1 MRLDV
6 ETALTEIDA
15 ALGGIECQH
24 CGQPIGAS
32 PSADFCSEGCQQT
45 WHNQHTGTPPTAPD
59 GSFAEPRPARP
70 LGWLGQPPPGAIV
83 RAGHEVLDDVAAF
96 VARFSVFPSEHCAP
110 TLALWYAHTH
120 ASDQFYVTPRLILDS
135 AEPGSG
141 KTRVL
146 EVAQYL
152 VRAPEM
158 TISATPAALF
168 RLVSMGPITI
178 LFDEVDAIFNPKNG
192 GNNEDLRGL
201 LNAGYKRSA
210 TIARCVGDAKN
221 MKVERFPVYAPAAL
235 AGIAGAMPATITTR
249 AITIHMRRRRTD
261 EPVEPFRERHV
272 ARQAQPLREQL
283 TAWIDSTSIQ
293 LGDAQPTMPEGV
305 TDRPAE
311 IWEPLLAI
319 ADTAGGHWPDT
330 ARNACRHFVFD
341 AGPHITSLGVR
352 LLADLRDLFTR
363 AGTDRMRTTDILPA
377 LCGLDESPWGDL
389 NGKPLDA
396 RRLAKELRRYGVGPH
411 DVRMVGGEVVKGYR
425 TAAPDGLADAW
436 ERYLPPPTTAATSAT
451 AATPQVNPVAATA
464 RVADTSA
471 TPHTAATSLTRHV
484 ALVADVADTGH
495 PAKSALTSEVAAVA
509 AVADETGEG
518 GGHCD

>member
-1 MRLDV
+1 MTPTVDTTL
-6 ETALTEIDA
+6 TAITTTLSEN
-15 ALGGIECQH
+15 ECPPCRQ
-24 CGQPIGAS
+24 CRQPVGES
-32 PSADFCSEGCQQT
+32 PSPDFCSEDCQHT
-45 WHNQHTGTPPTAPD
+45 WHQHHTSPPPPTT
-59 GSFAEPRPARP
+59 GSTPVSP
-70 LGWLGQPPPGAIV
+70 LGWLGPASPGAPV
-83 RAGHEVLDDVAAF
+83 RAGHQVLDDVTAF
-96 VARFSVFPSEHCAP
+96 ISRFSVFPSEHCAP

-178 LFDEVDAIFNPKNG
+178 LFDEVDVIFNPKNG

-210 TIARCVGDAKN
+210 TIARCVGDTKT

-235 AGIAGAMPATITTR
+235 AGIAGAMPGTITTR
-249 AITIHMRRRRTD
+249 AITIHMRRRRHD
-261 EPVEPFRERHV
+261 EPVEPFWERKIGRE
-272 ARQAQPLREQL
+272 AQPLREQL
-283 TAWIDSTSIQ
+283 ATWINSLGTQ
-293 LGDAQPTMPEGV
+293 LGDTHPTMPEGV

-311 IWEPLLAI
+311 IWEPLLTI

-330 ARNACRHFVFD
+330 ARNACRHFVLTT
-341 AGPHITSLGVR
+341 GPQSTSPGIK
-352 LLADLRDLFTR
+352 LLADLRDIFTR

-377 LCGLDESPWGDL
+377 LCDLDESDWGDL

-396 RRLAKELRRYGVGPH
+396 RRLAKELDRYHVKPSPYKDDGKT
-411 DVRMVGGEVVKGYR
+411 VKGYQS
-425 TAAPDGLADAW
+425 TGDHGLADAW
-436 ERYLPPPTTAATSAT
+436 DRYLPPRHPTTIGNHGNCGNSAGQPVTDPHPVTDGSVT
-451 AATPQVNPVAATA
+451 APLPVTDPSVTPNPSV
-464 RVADTSA
+464 
-471 TPHTAATSLTRHV
+471 TP
-484 ALVADVADTGH
+484 
-495 PAKSALTSEVAAVA
+495 
-509 AVADETGEG
+509 
-518 GGHCD
+518 

>member
-1 MRLDV
+1 MRPTV
-6 ETALTEIDA
+6 ATALTAIDA
-15 ALGGIECQH
+15 ALGGRECQH
-24 CGQPIGAS
+24 CGQAVGAS
-32 PSADFCSEGCQQT
+32 PSPDFCSEGCQHT
-45 WHNQHTGTPPTAPD
+45 WHEQHTATPSPASGTAPD
-59 GSFAEPRPARP
+59 ESLPETTPARP
-70 LGWLGQPPPGAIV
+70 LGWLGPPPPGALV
-83 RAGHEVLDDVAAF
+83 RTGHEVLDDVAAF

-120 ASDQFYVTPRLILDS
+120 ASEQFYVTPRLVLDS

-146 EVAQYL
+146 EIAQYL

-168 RLVSMGPITI
+168 RLVSLGPITI

-235 AGIAGAMPATITTR
+235 AGIVGAMPATITTR

-261 EPVEPFRERHV
+261 EPVEPFRERHI

-283 TAWIDSTSIQ
+283 ATWIDSVGTR
-293 LGDAQPTMPEGV
+293 LGDAQPAMPEGI

-319 ADTAGGHWPDT
+319 ADTAGDHWPHT
-330 ARNACRHFVFD
+330 ARNACRHFVLE
-341 AGPHITSLGVR
+341 AGPQNTSLGIR
-352 LLADLRDLFTR
+352 LLADLRDLFTH
-363 AGTDRMRTTDILPA
+363 AGTGGLRTTDILTT
-377 LCGLDESPWGDL
+377 LCSLDESPWGDL
-389 NGKPLDA
+389 DGKPLDA
-396 RRLAKELRRYGVGPH
+396 RRLAKELARYNVKP
-411 DVRMVGGEVVKGYR
+411 GGFRDGGDPVKGYR
-425 TAAPDGLADAW
+425 TTGAHGLADAW
-436 ERYLPPPTTAATSAT
+436 SRYLSPPHPTAIGNDGNSGN
-451 AATPQVNPVAATA
+451 TPGQHVTDPNPVTDPS
-464 RVADTSA
+464 V
-471 TPHTAATSLTRHV
+471 TPNPSVT
-484 ALVADVADTGH
+484 
-495 PAKSALTSEVAAVA
+495 P
-509 AVADETGEG
+509 
-518 GGHCD
+518 

>member
-1 MRLDV
+1 MPTLRPTPGHLGLGRLLLRGLPARLARTTRRNITTPRRHRPRRVDPRDP
-6 ETALTEIDA
+6 T
-15 ALGGIECQH
+15 
-24 CGQPIGAS
+24 S
-32 PSADFCSEGCQQT
+32 
-45 WHNQHTGTPPTAPD
+45 PPTGLAGTTATRHD
-59 GSFAEPRPARP
+59 TRT
-70 LGWLGQPPPGAIV
+70 
-83 RAGHEVLDDVAAF
+83 GHEILDDIAAF

-120 ASDQFYVTPRLILDS
+120 AVEHFYVTPRLVLDS

-249 AITIHMRRRRTD
+249 AITMHMRRRRAD
-261 EPVEPFRERHV
+261 EPVEAFRERRI
-272 ARQAQPLREQL
+272 AREAKPIREDL
-283 TAWIDSTSIQ
+283 AAWIDSIGAH
-293 LGDAQPTMPEGV
+293 LRDAQPEMPGGV
-305 TDRPAE
+305 TDRSAE

-319 ADTAGGHWPDT
+319 ADAAGGHWPHT
-330 ARNACRHFVFD
+330 ARHACGYFVFD
-341 AGPHITSLGVR
+341 AGPQITSRGVR
-352 LLADLRDLFTR
+352 LLVDLRELFAR
-363 AGTDRMRTTDILPA
+363 VGTDRMRTTDILPA
-377 LCGLDESPWGDL
+377 LCDLDESPWGDL
-389 NGKPLDA
+389 DGKPLDA
-396 RRLAKELRRYGVGPH
+396 RRLARLLDRFGVKPGLFK
-411 DVRMVGGEVVKGYR
+411 VNGEPMKGYH
-425 TAAPDGLADAW
+425 TSGEHGLADAW
-436 ERYLPPPTTAATSAT
+436 GRYLPQPSPGLGYPGYCGYSAGQPVTDPHPVTDPSVTPTPSVTAPTRPVTDVT
-451 AATPQVNPVAATA
+451 AVTA
-464 RVADTSA
+464 PTSA
-471 TPHTAATSLTRHV
+471 TP
-484 ALVADVADTGH
+484 
-495 PAKSALTSEVAAVA
+495 
-509 AVADETGEG
+509 G
-518 GGHCD
+518 GPRL

>member
-1 MRLDV
+1 MTPDIG
-6 ETALTEIDA
+6 TALTAIDA
-15 ALGGIECQH
+15 AIGEGGCRR
-24 CGQPIGAS
+24 CGQPANGS
-32 PSADFCSEGCQQT
+32 PSPDFCSEDCQRSWHEQQT
-45 WHNQHTGTPPTAPD
+45 GMPAPGSGTAPD
-59 GSFAEPRPARP
+59 GPVDTGQARP
-70 LGWLGQPPPGAIV
+70 LGWLRPSQPGGAI

-120 ASDQFYVTPRLILDS
+120 AIEQFYVTPRLVLDS

-178 LFDEVDAIFNPKNG
+178 LFDEVDVIFNPRNG
-192 GNNEDLRGL
+192 GNHEDLRGL

-249 AITIHMRRRRTD
+249 AITIHMHRRRAD
-261 EPVEPFRERHV
+261 EPVDPFRERQV
-272 ARQAQPLREQL
+272 ARDAQPLREQL
-283 TAWIDSTSIQ
+283 AAWIDSTGTQ
-293 LGDAQPTMPEGV
+293 LGDAQPDMPDGV

-319 ADTAGGHWPDT
+319 ADTAGGHWPNT
-330 ARNACRHFVFD
+330 ARGACRHFVLD
-341 AGPHITSLGVR
+341 AGPSMTSLGVR
-352 LLADLRDLFTR
+352 LLADLRELFTL
-363 AGTDRMRTTDILPA
+363 ADTGRMRTPDILTA
-377 LCGLDESPWGDL
+377 LCELDESPWGDL
-389 NGKPLDA
+389 DGKPLDA
-396 RRLAKELRRYGVGPH
+396 RRVAKELDRYGVKPTPYKH
-411 DVRMVGGEVVKGYR
+411 DGKTVKGYQTTGPR
-425 TAAPDGLADAW
+425 GLADAW
-436 ERYLPPPTTAATSAT
+436 DRYLP
-451 AATPQVNPVAATA
+451 A
-464 RVADTSA
+464 R
-471 TPHTAATSLTRHV
+471 
-484 ALVADVADTGH
+484 H
-495 PAKSALTSEVAAVA
+495 PAVIGNSGNCGNRAGQAVTDPHPVTEPSVTA
-509 AVADETGEG
+509 PLPVTDGSVTR
-518 GGHCD
+518 DLSVTP

>member
-1 MRLDV
+1 MTPDIGTTL
-6 ETALTEIDA
+6 TAIDTA
-15 ALGGIECQH
+15 IGDRECRR
-24 CGQPIGAS
+24 CGHPVSES
-32 PSADFCSEGCQQT
+32 PSPDFCSEDCQQT
-45 WHNQHTGTPPTAPD
+45 WHEQQTGPSSTAPGTATGD
-59 GSFAEPRPARP
+59 HSPETTSTRP
-70 LGWLGQPPPGAIV
+70 LGWLGRPPGAEAI
-83 RAGHEVLDDVAAF
+83 RAGHEVLDDLAAF

-120 ASDQFYVTPRLILDS
+120 ASEQFYVTPRLVLDS

-178 LFDEVDAIFNPKNG
+178 LFDEVDVIFNPRNG
-192 GNNEDLRGL
+192 GNHEDLRGL

-249 AITIHMRRRRTD
+249 AVTIHMHRRRAD
-261 EPVEPFRERHV
+261 EPVEPFRERQV
-272 ARQAQPLREQL
+272 AREAQPLREQL
-283 TAWIDSTSIQ
+283 AAWVDSAGAQ
-293 LGDAQPTMPEGV
+293 LGDAQPNMPEGV

-330 ARNACRHFVFD
+330 ARNACRHFVLD
-341 AGPHITSLGVR
+341 TGPSITSLGVR
-352 LLADLRDLFTR
+352 LLADLRELFTR
-363 AGTDRMRTTDILPA
+363 AGTGRMRTTDILHA
-377 LCGLDESPWGDL
+377 LCDLDEAPWGDL
-389 NGKPLDA
+389 DGKPLDA
-396 RRLAKELRRYGVGPH
+396 RRVARELDRYGVKPTPYKH
-411 DVRMVGGEVVKGYR
+411 DGKTVKGYQ
-425 TAAPDGLADAW
+425 TTGPHGLTDAW
-436 ERYLPPPTTAATSAT
+436 DRYLPPQHPPGIGNPGNCGNSAAQPVTDLQPVTDQSVTPDPSVTA
-451 AATPQVNPVAATA
+451 
-464 RVADTSA
+464 
-471 TPHTAATSLTRHV
+471 
-484 ALVADVADTGH
+484 
-495 PAKSALTSEVAAVA
+495 
-509 AVADETGEG
+509 
-518 GGHCD
+518 

>member
-1 MRLDV
+1 MTPDIG
-6 ETALTEIDA
+6 TALTVIDA
-15 ALGGIECQH
+15 AIGEGGCRR
-24 CGQPIGAS
+24 CGQPASGS
-32 PSADFCSEGCQQT
+32 PSLDFCSEDCQQS
-45 WHNQHTGTPPTAPD
+45 WYEQQADVPVPGSGTAPD
-59 GSFAEPRPARP
+59 GPMDTEPARP
-70 LGWLGQPPPGAIV
+70 LGWLRPSQPGGTV

-120 ASDQFYVTPRLILDS
+120 AVEQFYVTPRLVLDS

-178 LFDEVDAIFNPKNG
+178 LFDEVDVIFNPRNG
-192 GNNEDLRGL
+192 GNHEDLRGL

-210 TIARCVGDAKN
+210 TIARCVGDAKA

-249 AITIHMRRRRTD
+249 AITIHMHRRRAD
-261 EPVEPFRERHV
+261 EPVDPFRERQV
-272 ARQAQPLREQL
+272 ARDAQPLREQL
-283 TAWIDSTSIQ
+283 AAWIDSTGTQ
-293 LGDAQPTMPEGV
+293 LGDAQPDMPNGV

-330 ARNACRHFVFD
+330 ARGACRHFVLD
-341 AGPHITSLGVR
+341 AGPSMTSLGVR
-352 LLADLRDLFTR
+352 LLADLRELFILADT
-363 AGTDRMRTTDILPA
+363 GRMRTPDILAA
-377 LCGLDESPWGDL
+377 LCELDESPWGDL
-389 NGKPLDA
+389 DGKPLDA
-396 RRLAKELRRYGVGPH
+396 RRVAKELDRYGVKPTPYKH
-411 DVRMVGGEVVKGYR
+411 DGKTVKGYQ
-425 TAAPDGLADAW
+425 TAGPRGLADAW
-436 ERYLPPPTTAATSAT
+436 DRYLP
-451 AATPQVNPVAATA
+451 A
-464 RVADTSA
+464 R
-471 TPHTAATSLTRHV
+471 
-484 ALVADVADTGH
+484 H
-495 PAKSALTSEVAAVA
+495 PAVIGNSGNCGNHAGQAVTDPYP
-509 AVADETGEG
+509 VTDPSVTR
-518 GGHCD
+518 DLSVTL